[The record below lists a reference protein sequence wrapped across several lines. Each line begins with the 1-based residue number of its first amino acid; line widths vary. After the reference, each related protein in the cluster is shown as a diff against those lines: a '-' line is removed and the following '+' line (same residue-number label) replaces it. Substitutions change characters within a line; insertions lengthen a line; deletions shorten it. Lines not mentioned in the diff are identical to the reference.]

1 MSVRYFALLPLATLA
16 PLAAQI
22 SAAPCFETA
31 LGANL
36 GLGDEAVAANN
47 ALGFLF
53 PGPAGSVSSID
64 IASNGFVWLGSNPQ
78 PRCCD
83 GTGFQFVSDPPS
95 IAAMWEDL
103 DPSHAGAG
111 GGVFFNT
118 FAASGSA
125 VARAVVTWVQVPQTG
140 GGPPITAQ
148 LQLFANGEFAILH
161 DAGNAIASH
170 QALVGV
176 TQGNGATPNPI
187 AFTSIGTSIGSPLDT
202 GANPTAYQEFSAS
215 GYDLAGRSYAFSPN
229 GLGGY
234 RIAERATCRAGSFT
248 QYGVGCPALTPV
260 SFYEEFA
267 GGAFDLSGTGLR
279 GVPNGSNGW
288 LLLPAASAIFTG
300 FSNNLGLT
308 DDSVAGPIALP
319 FPFTHPGGTTNV
331 ICVSSNGFLWFAGG
345 GSERAFSDHNILL
358 ADPPSLAALW
368 TDLNPDIAGLGG
380 GVFADPDPSGQAFY
394 VTWRFIP
401 EYNQP
406 ATSNTFQIALFAN
419 GNFELRWP
427 SAGTVTHQSVVGYST
442 GNGAPDPGPID
453 ISAALPFNTG
463 PGAAPLVLA
472 AAAGSR
478 PRLGSTFTLV
488 TSPIP
493 AGTSL
498 GVLLLGF
505 LQGAIDLAPIGMPG
519 CTGYVDFR
527 NGASATT
534 FFATPSAS
542 VPFGIAVPNN
552 NALVGFALFAQS
564 ATLSS
569 GFNGLGVIASNGGR
583 LEIGR

>member
-1 MSVRYFALLPLATLA
+1 MSVRPFAIAFLFPFASAT
-16 PLAAQI
+16 AQVGT
-22 SAAPCFETA
+22 APCFETA
-31 LGANL
+31 LGVNL
-36 GLGDEAVAANN
+36 AAGDETVAANN

-53 PGPAGSVSSID
+53 PGPAGNVSSID
-64 IASNGFVWLGSNPQ
+64 IASNGFVWLGSNPS
-78 PRCCD
+78 PRCCNVA
-83 GTGFQFVSDPPS
+83 GFQFVSDPPS

-103 DPSHAGAG
+103 DPSHAAAG

-125 VARAVVTWVQVPQTG
+125 LARAVVTWMRVPETG
-140 GGPPITAQ
+140 SGPLVTAQ
-148 LQLFANGEFAILH
+148 LQLFSNGEFAILH

-176 TQGNGATPNPI
+176 TQGNGALANPI
-187 AFTSIGTSIGSPLDT
+187 AFTSIGALLNT
-202 GANPTAYQEFSAS
+202 GANPTAYQEFSAA
-215 GYDLAGRSYAFSPN
+215 GYDLAGRSYAFTPN

-234 RIAERATCRAGSFT
+234 LIAERATCRGASFT
-248 QYGVGCPALTPV
+248 AYGTGCPALVPV

-267 GGAFDLSGTGLR
+267 GGAFDLNGTGLR

-300 FSNNLGLT
+300 ASNNLGLT
-308 DDSVAGPIALP
+308 DDSVSGPLALP

-331 ICVSSNGFLWFAGG
+331 VCVSSNGFLWFAGG
-345 GSERAFSDHNILL
+345 GSDRAFSDHNILL

-380 GVFADPDPSGQAFY
+380 GVFADPDPNGQAFY
-394 VTWRFIP
+394 VTWRNIP

-419 GNFELRWP
+419 GTFELRWP
-427 SAGTVTHQSVVGYST
+427 SASTATHQSVVGYST

-478 PRLGSTFTLV
+478 PRIGSTFTLV

-498 GVLLLGF
+498 GVMLLGF
-505 LQGAIDLAPIGMPG
+505 LQGSIDLAPLGMPG
-519 CTGYVDFR
+519 CTGYVDFV
-527 NGASATT
+527 NGGSATLL
-534 FFATPSAS
+534 FATPSAS
-542 VPFGIAVPNN
+542 VPFGIPVPNN
-552 NALVGFALFAQS
+552 VGLVGFQLFAQS
-564 ATLSS
+564 ATLSA

-583 LEIGR
+583 MEIGR